1 MRTASVSAASLSLRR
16 ASFANCFSL
25 SHAVHA
31 REAGSDAWCR
41 CAGCR
46 DAVVSAR
53 YGGVSRSTTRL
64 AATSNTP
71 RRVLR
76 VSQPSRVHAVQD
88 GAARDGLRR
97 ATPSRRLPPPYLGSL
112 APGSDAAT
120 ERKPSP
126 LEKGGT
132 LAGAKALGIDASSA
146 TLAGKARAPAQRCF
160 PKPCA
165 HTFGQTGQTVATGK
179 FMDARWVNGTWDL
192 AQFKV
197 ASGET
202 DWDSVIDAEARTAC
216 AAGQCSSWAD
226 PLRCRLCAAAPWSKC
241 LSRRSWRTRSRRV
254 ALYTLPLNC
263 ASHAQSRAV

>member
-146 TLAGKARAPAQRCF
+146 TLAGKARASSTARLS
-160 PKPCA
+160 
-165 HTFGQTGQTVATGK
+165 QTVCSHLQPDRPDCGHRQVHGRA
-179 FMDARWVNGTWDL
+179 L
-192 AQFKV
+192 
-197 ASGET
+197 GERH
-202 DWDSVIDAEARTAC
+202 V
-216 AAGQCSSWAD
+216 G
-226 PLRCRLCAAAPWSKC
+226 PG
-241 LSRRSWRTRSRRV
+241 
-254 ALYTLPLNC
+254 
-263 ASHAQSRAV
+263 AVQGCKR